1 MFFTVC
7 LDFAALCD
15 IIYLSAFFERRE
27 HAVDIEFPE
36 KVKKIIAVYEKN
48 GYRAY
53 AVGGCVRDC
62 LMGKAPADW
71 DITCS
76 CSPEKTIEI
85 FEFEGIHTIPTGL
98 KHGTVSVLLGGEIFE
113 CTTHRVDGSYTDSR
127 RPDFVEFTQRLEDDL
142 SRRDFT
148 VNAMAASPLGG
159 VCDRFGGLDD
169 LENKIIRCVGN
180 PEVRFGEDALRILRA
195 LRFAT
200 VLDFEIEKETFSAVK
215 KLAHTLENI
224 SAERKTSELSKI
236 LCSPY
241 AQRGIGLLFDSGV
254 IKYLLPDANILPQ
267 NITLLEPAFPLRL
280 ATFMWQSGGRDITRL
295 RLSNEEK
302 KTVSALLTK
311 IEFTDTPE
319 GARRTLSRYGE
330 FSFSACVLQGKAELA
345 ALVNSEK
352 ETGCVIKISQL
363 AVDGNM
369 LSELNIPNKKIGEV
383 LSFLLDEVLKN
394 PSLNTRDTLLQ
405 IANKKFN
412 A

>member
-1 MFFTVC
+1 M
-7 LDFAALCD
+7 D
-15 IIYLSAFFERRE
+15 IK
-27 HAVDIEFPE
+27 FPE

-169 LENKIIRCVGN
+169 LENKIIRCVGE

-311 IEFTDTPE
+311 IELADTPE
-319 GARRTLSRYGE
+319 GARRMLSRYGK
-330 FSFSACVLQGKAELA
+330 FSIFACILQGKADLA
-345 ALVNSEK
+345 ALVKSEK
-352 ETGCVIKISQL
+352 ETGCVTKISQL

>member
-1 MFFTVC
+1 M
-7 LDFAALCD
+7 
-15 IIYLSAFFERRE
+15 
-27 HAVDIEFPE
+27 DIEFPE

-53 AVGGCVRDC
+53 SVGGCVRDC

-85 FEFEGIHTIPTGL
+85 FELEGIHTIPTGL

-267 NITLLEPAFPLRL
+267 NITVLEPAFPLRL

-311 IEFTDTPE
+311 IEFSDTPE
-319 GARRTLSRYGE
+319 GARRMLSRYGE
-330 FSFSACVLQGKAELA
+330 NSISACILQGKADLA
-345 ALVNSEK
+345 ALVKSEK
-352 ETGCVIKISQL
+352 ETGCVTKISQL

>member
-1 MFFTVC
+1 M
-7 LDFAALCD
+7 
-15 IIYLSAFFERRE
+15 
-27 HAVDIEFPE
+27 DIEFPE

-113 CTTHRVDGSYTDSR
+113 CTTHRVDGSYTDRR

-215 KLAHTLENI
+215 KLAYTLENI

-280 ATFMWQSGGRDITRL
+280 ATFMWQSGGRDMTRL

-311 IEFTDTPE
+311 IELADTPE
-319 GARRTLSRYGE
+319 GARRMLSRYGE

-345 ALVNSEK
+345 ALVKSEK
-352 ETGCVIKISQL
+352 ETGCVTKISQL

-394 PSLNTRDTLLQ
+394 PALNTRDTLLQ
-405 IANKKFN
+405 IVNKNFN